1 MSSVV
6 AADLQRGLENAGV
19 AIGADP
25 SQYALAG
32 REPLAVAL
40 PTTVD
45 ELSAT
50 LVVASQLGA
59 AVVPWGGGTR
69 QGLGAPP
76 SSYHLALDMRG
87 LNRVVAH
94 EPADLTVT
102 VQAGC
107 TVGALQ
113 DALTR
118 ESQWLPLD
126 PPLPGRATVGGT
138 LAAGIAGPL
147 GTGFGLPREM
157 VIGMRAVL
165 PDGTVVKSGGNVV
178 KNVTGF
184 AMDRLH
190 VGGLG
195 TLGVIAE
202 VTFKIVPTPR
212 KEATVVAAFATAQA
226 AVDASAGVA
235 SIGLPMLSIEL
246 LNDAAWAK
254 AIDGLTVRPEPIMAS
269 AVQPVHP
276 EPVEGLS
283 ATGAWH
289 LVARVAGRNTGVS
302 RSVDAWAAACESHG
316 AAAAWLEDAASGAL
330 AGSVADLGWADGPPA
345 FAVRIAVPPSQGA
358 AALDVLGDAS
368 PAALSVTR
376 GVVRAAWTADA
387 MPDDA
392 SRYVGALR
400 ERVAEL
406 GGTVVVESRAP
417 IEGVDPWGPPV
428 GGFAVMDGLKRQY
441 DPQGLLNPGR
451 FVGGL

>member
-1 MSSVV
+1 M
-6 AADLQRGLENAGV
+6 
-19 AIGADP
+19 
-25 SQYALAG
+25 
-32 REPLAVAL
+32 
-40 PTTVD
+40 
-45 ELSAT
+45 
-50 LVVASQLGA
+50 VASQLGA

-254 AIDGLTVRPEPIMAS
+254 SHR
-269 AVQPVHP
+269 
-276 EPVEGLS
+276 
-283 ATGAWH
+283 
-289 LVARVAGRNTGVS
+289 
-302 RSVDAWAAACESHG
+302 WAARSA
-316 AAAAWLEDAASGAL
+316 
-330 AGSVADLGWADGPPA
+330 
-345 FAVRIAVPPSQGA
+345 
-358 AALDVLGDAS
+358 
-368 PAALSVTR
+368 
-376 GVVRAAWTADA
+376 
-387 MPDDA
+387 
-392 SRYVGALR
+392 
-400 ERVAEL
+400 
-406 GGTVVVESRAP
+406 
-417 IEGVDPWGPPV
+417 
-428 GGFAVMDGLKRQY
+428 
-441 DPQGLLNPGR
+441 
-451 FVGGL
+451 